1 MSINFTNFVEQAEPA
16 KDEQDPRQK
25 RLKMIKR
32 QVLMKKVQAV
42 RQGAGED
49 ITASY
54 EPDGELVDEGMY
66 DIDPKTG
73 ESPVATAVNKANK
86 MSDKKRLKSLAK
98 LSKKL
103 VGEEALEEK
112 KGEKNCGCGQNPCIT
127 YGDDRHKKDKVEE
140 GKKGLW
146 DNIHAKR
153 KRGEKPAKPG
163 DKDYPKTLDVDEGV
177 LSMIGKKKKVEK
189 KPEKA
194 MDAGARGRRMIQRR
208 VHAKYVS
215 GSEDN
220 VPDDIRDHYEVQEA
234 KVDKGRSD
242 YGKASIRNYR
252 RSGPGHGEPAMF
264 DSENKRGKTID
275 KRREEHKARRGVKGA
290 KVPAYKVEGTSYGLY
305 KGDGKAKGAMKDFL
319 DKKAAKLKKAKDK
332 QSAPYKNNPAFGDAS
347 HHSNRKTR
355 TEQALEILK
364 YNVVQDVNL
373 EEKSAAWQRKEGK
386 NKKGGLNEKGRK
398 SYERENPGS
407 DLKAPQPEGGPRKR
421 SFCARMGGV
430 KGPMKKPNGE
440 PTRKALALRKWKC
453 SESSDWRNDV
463 EMNEGIGSA
472 AKAVGRAAGNTVG
485 YAAKVASGV
494 VGQGVQALSKPDL
507 KPNIDVKPKTGG
519 VSANKNSLSAKKKAL
534 DKIKKDRRERAT
546 TIMTVDKA
554 AKKVKKESDDKK
566 FKADSEKPIVAEFV
580 QNLFLTKENYRAM
593 RNPKEDKPES
603 EMSYDEKRK
612 KRMNDP
618 KKGINSPAFK
628 EFMRKQGM

>member
-1 MSINFTNFVEQAEPA
+1 MDVVLKFMSINFTNFVEQAEPA

-194 MDAGARGRRMIQRR
+194 MDAGAKARRAMKRR
-208 VHAKYVS
+208 EHAKYVS
-215 GSEDN
+215 GSTEN
-220 VPDDIRDHYEVQEA
+220 VPDDMR
-234 KVDKGRSD
+234 
-242 YGKASIRNYR
+242 
-252 RSGPGHGEPAMF
+252 
-264 DSENKRGKTID
+264 
-275 KRREEHKARRGVKGA
+275 
-290 KVPAYKVEGTSYGLY
+290 
-305 KGDGKAKGAMKDFL
+305 
-319 DKKAAKLKKAKDK
+319 
-332 QSAPYKNNPAFGDAS
+332 
-347 HHSNRKTR
+347 
-355 TEQALEILK
+355 
-364 YNVVQDVNL
+364 
-373 EEKSAAWQRKEGK
+373 EEKSAFDFVKKQIAAKYGK
-386 NKKGGLNEKGRK
+386 SGYVSKDN
-398 SYERENPGS
+398 
-407 DLKAPQPEGGPRKR
+407 PRKPQTD
-421 SFCARMGGV
+421 AE
-430 KGPMKKPNGE
+430 K
-440 PTRKALALRKWKC
+440 
-453 SESSDWRNDV
+453 
-463 EMNEGIGSA
+463 
-472 AKAVGRAAGNTVG
+472 AKARAHQ
-485 YAAKVASGV
+485 AKV
-494 VGQGVQALSKPDL
+494 
-507 KPNIDVKPKTGG
+507 
-519 VSANKNSLSAKKKAL
+519 
-534 DKIKKDRRERAT
+534 
-546 TIMTVDKA
+546 
-554 AKKVKKESDDKK
+554 
-566 FKADSEKPIVAEFV
+566 DSENAAA
-580 QNLFLTKENYRAM
+580 RAKDPSQG
-593 RNPKEDKPES
+593 RYPK
-603 EMSYDEKRK
+603 
-612 KRMNDP
+612 
-618 KKGINSPAFK
+618 G
-628 EFMRKQGM
+628 